1 MVVGTFVAVSGPRC
15 PSPATPVK
23 KKSAVAPAQWIRK
36 DVSLGMVVIV
46 LLYTVV
52 IPIAEGT

>member
-15 PSPATPVK
+15 PSLAAPVK
-23 KKSAVAPAQWIRK
+23 KKSAAAPVKWIRK
-36 DVSLGMVVIV
+36 DVGLGMVVIV

-52 IPIAEGT
+52 IPTAEGT